1 MTETPVAARD
11 FRRALGQYPT
21 GVAVV
26 TARQDDGTPVGMVVG
41 TFTSVSLDPPLV
53 GFLPDRS
60 STTWPLIRDAGRFCV
75 NVLAAGQEHVCRA
88 FVTKAADRFDV
99 HGAGDAGSGSPRIA
113 GAVLWIDC
121 DIDSV
126 LPAGDHDMVL
136 GRVRDLGVPSDAGLP
151 LLFVRG
157 GYGSPSLPS
166 IQTERPEFATQLRLA
181 DLVRSEAEAVAQDL
195 GLECLVSAVV
205 GDSVVSLAAAGIGAT
220 PGGSD
225 TRVGTAFPLAAPI
238 APLFVAW
245 AGTVEQMA
253 WLDRGRRL
261 TGTTDPA
268 QAMAELL
275 AVRELGYQVTTGRQ
289 DAELFERSVVTHEL
303 PGGVVDV
310 LRSMQERAP
319 EARLRTPFD
328 QLTDVASLA
337 APVRGADGSVAL
349 SLHLIG
355 FTGAE
360 TPQRLRSCLDRL
372 QAGAARASHLLT
384 T

>member
-1 MTETPVAARD
+1 VTETPLAARD

-21 GVAVV
+21 GVAVI

-53 GFLPDRS
+53 GFLPDRT
-60 STTWPLIRDAGRFCV
+60 STTWPLIRAAGRFCV
-75 NVLAAGQEHVCRA
+75 NVLGAGQEHVCRA
-88 FVTKAADRFDV
+88 FVTKADDRFDV
-99 HGAGDAGSGSPRIA
+99 HGAGDTAGGSPRLA
-113 GAVLWIDC
+113 GTVLWIDC
-121 DIDSV
+121 DVDAV

-136 GRVRDLGVPSDAGLP
+136 GRVRDLGVPEEAGLP

-157 GYGSPSLPS
+157 GYGSPNLPS
-166 IQTERPEFATQLRLA
+166 IQTERPEFADQLRLA
-181 DLVRSEAEAVAQDL
+181 DLVRPEAEAISRDL
-195 GLECLVSAVV
+195 GLECLVSAAV
-205 GDSVVSLAAAGIGAT
+205 GNSVVSLAAAGIGAA

-261 TGTTDPA
+261 TGTSDPA
-268 QAMAELL
+268 VAMAELE
-275 AVRELGYQVTTGRQ
+275 AVRSLGYQVTTGQQ
-289 DAELFERSVVTHEL
+289 DAELFERSVVDHDR
-303 PGGVVDV
+303 PDGVAEV
-310 LRSMQERAP
+310 LRRMQERGP
-319 EARLRTPFD
+319 EPRLDTPFD

-337 APVRGADGSVAL
+337 APVRGVDGSVLL

-355 FTGAE
+355 FTGSE

-372 QAGAARASHLLT
+372 LAGAARASHLLT

>member
-1 MTETPVAARD
+1 VTETPLAARD

-21 GVAVV
+21 GVAVI

-41 TFTSVSLDPPLV
+41 TFPSVSLDPPLV
-53 GFLPDRS
+53 GFLPDRTS
-60 STTWPLIRDAGRFCV
+60 STWPLIQAAGRFCV
-75 NVLAAGQEHVCRA
+75 NVLGAGQEHVCRA
-88 FVTKAADRFDV
+88 FVTKAPDRFDV
-99 HGAGDAGSGSPRIA
+99 HGAGDTASGSPRLA
-113 GAVLWIDC
+113 GTVLWVDC
-121 DIDSV
+121 DVDAV

-136 GRVRDLGVPSDAGLP
+136 GRVRDLGVPEDAGLP

-157 GYGSPSLPS
+157 GYGSPNLPS
-166 IQTERPEFATQLRLA
+166 IQTERPEFADQLRLA
-181 DLVRSEAEAVAQDL
+181 DLVRPEAEATSREL
-195 GLECLVSAVV
+195 GLECLVSAAV
-205 GDSVVSLAAAGIGAT
+205 GNSVVSLAAAGIGAA

-261 TGTTDPA
+261 TGTSDPA
-268 QAMAELL
+268 VAMAELE
-275 AVRELGYQVTTGRQ
+275 AVRSLGYQVTTGQQ
-289 DAELFERSVVTHEL
+289 DAELFERSVVDHDR
-303 PGGVVDV
+303 PDGVAEV
-310 LRSMQERAP
+310 LRRMQERGP
-319 EARLRTPFD
+319 EPRLDTPFD

-337 APVRGADGSVAL
+337 APVRGADGSVLL

-355 FTGAE
+355 FTGSE

-372 QAGAARASHLLT
+372 LAGAARASHLLT